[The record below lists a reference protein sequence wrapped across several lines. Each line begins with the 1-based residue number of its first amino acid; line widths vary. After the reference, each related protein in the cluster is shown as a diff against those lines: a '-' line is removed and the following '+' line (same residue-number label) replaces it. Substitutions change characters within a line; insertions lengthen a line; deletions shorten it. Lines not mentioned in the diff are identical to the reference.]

1 MDWDTGELRAL
12 SADLGRA
19 SAAATRKASQ
29 VVRKATLDVEARS
42 KVYAPVDIGTLRN
55 SITTTFS
62 DAGLSGVVGPTVE
75 YGAYVEMGTS
85 NPNYPP
91 QPYMGPAL
99 ADVEPGFIA
108 AITDLGGEVL
118 Q

>member
-12 SADLGRA
+12 AADLGRA
-19 SAAATRKASQ
+19 SASATRKASQ
-29 VVRKATLDVEARS
+29 VVRKATLDVEARA
-42 KVYAPVDIGTLRN
+42 KAYAPVDTGALMN
-55 SITTTFS
+55 SIASTFS

-99 ADVEPGFIA
+99 ADIEPGFVA
-108 AITDLGGEVL
+108 AMTELGGEVL

>member
-12 SADLGRA
+12 AADLGKA
-19 SAAATRKASQ
+19 SASATRKASQ

-42 KVYAPVDIGTLRN
+42 KAYAPVDTGALMN
-55 SITTTFS
+55 SIASTFS
-62 DAGLSGVVGPTVE
+62 DAGLSGVVGPTVN
-75 YGAYVEMGTS
+75 YGGYVELGTS
-85 NPNYPP
+85 RMAP